1 MLNLDKDALL
11 CDLAETYHIYD
22 YKSLPCKMV
31 ATFSCGL
38 RADSRIKMKIAGIE
52 PISETILMAAIA
64 DGTRTTA
71 WLQSKDGTTGENR
84 PKSLL
89 AMMMGEES
97 QENKDIRTFASGE
110 EFDREWQKLTRGEE

>member
-22 YKSLPCKMV
+22 YKSLPCRMV
-31 ATFSCGL
+31 AAFSCGL
-38 RADSRIKMKIAGIE
+38 RENSRIKMKMAGID
-52 PISETILMAAIA
+52 PIPEQILMAAIA

-97 QENKDIRTFASGE
+97 QGSKDICTFASGE
-110 EFDREWQKLTRGEE
+110 EFDREWQRLTGGGS

>member
-22 YKSLPCKMV
+22 YKSLPCRMV
-31 ATFSCGL
+31 AAFSCGL
-38 RADSRIKMKIAGIE
+38 RENSRIKMKMAGID
-52 PISETILMAAIA
+52 PIPEQILMAAIA

-89 AMMMGEES
+89 AMMMGEEPQGS
-97 QENKDIRTFASGE
+97 KDIRAFASGE
-110 EFDREWQKLTRGEE
+110 EFDREWQKLTGGGN

>member
-22 YKSLPCKMV
+22 YKSLPCRMV

-38 RADSRIKMKIAGIE
+38 RENSRIKMKIAGIE
-52 PISETILMAAIA
+52 PIPEQMLIA

-71 WLQSKDGTTGENR
+71 WLQSEDGATGKNR

-89 AMMMGEES
+89 GMILGDGKEKSKEI
-97 QENKDIRTFASGE
+97 QTFDSGE
-110 EFDREWQKLTRGEE
+110 DFDREWAKLTGKEE

>member
-22 YKSLPCKMV
+22 YKSLPCRMV

-38 RADSRIKMKIAGIE
+38 RENSRIEMKMAGID
-52 PISETILMAAIA
+52 PIPEQILMAAIA

-97 QENKDIRTFASGE
+97 QGSKDIRAFASGE
-110 EFDREWQKLTRGEE
+110 EFDREWQRLTGGGS